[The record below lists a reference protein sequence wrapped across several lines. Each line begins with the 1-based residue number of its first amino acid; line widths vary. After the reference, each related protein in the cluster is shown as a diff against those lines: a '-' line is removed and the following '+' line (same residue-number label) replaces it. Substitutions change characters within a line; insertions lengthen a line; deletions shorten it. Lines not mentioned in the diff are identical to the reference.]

1 MHFETSRGE
10 FTISTDPARQ
20 DVDAIHAFLARSYW
34 AQGVAREVVAQAVQ
48 HSLCFGLFHR
58 GRQVGFGRVIT
69 DRATY
74 GYVADVYVLEEFRG
88 RGLGEWLVECIV
100 NHPDL
105 QVCRKLALATRDA
118 HGLYARFGFQ
128 PLARPQDY
136 LERRPRW
143 YRAGQ
148 NPPPLPRS
156 QA

>member
-1 MHFETSRGE
+1 MDFEVNRGE

-88 RGLGEWLVECIV
+88 RGLGKWLVECIV

-118 HGLYARFGFQ
+118 QGLYARFGFQ
-128 PLARPQDY
+128 PLERPEDH
-136 LERRPRW
+136 LERRPGW
-143 YRAGQ
+143 YRAGR
-148 NPPPLPRS
+148 NPPPLPRGR
-156 QA
+156 A